1 MAWRRIAAVTG
12 IFIALSAPLA
22 SRPTFKSLLR
32 GGADDATP
40 ATPTIR
46 RRATAGGNSPALA
59 KKQSVARDVRG
70 FGARGGGGFGAP
82 GARRDLIATDDNWL
96 EDYCWSFDRRNQ
108 CNSDPCC
115 EWDGDYRLR
124 RKRVRP
130 VRRGRPV
137 PEDKRLLVAAPV
149 YRSTVRVQTEP
160 AAHAKAR
167 RGRGRGRGRASARGR
182 GRRRRGRLRR
192 RGRAL
197 QRRFG
202 LLRGQ
207 LLRNY

>member
-12 IFIALSAPLA
+12 IFIAIGAPLA

-96 EDYCWSFDRRNQ
+96 EDYCWSFDRRTATPILRRP
-108 CNSDPCC
+108 D
-115 EWDGDYRLR
+115 RLR
-124 RKRVRP
+124 LPSRWFDSRCLPRI
-130 VRRGRPV
+130 RW
-137 PEDKRLLVAAPV
+137 L
-149 YRSTVRVQTEP
+149 
-160 AAHAKAR
+160 AR
-167 RGRGRGRGRASARGR
+167 R
-182 GRRRRGRLRR
+182 
-192 RGRAL
+192 
-197 QRRFG
+197 
-202 LLRGQ
+202 
-207 LLRNY
+207 